1 MDPIPQIPP
10 PPAPPQYEFD
20 EAQNHVID
28 DLAASMRWATLPL
41 FLLGVVGLFGVA
53 LQVNR
58 AVTSAEKAEW
68 CLAGALLIQAG
79 VLIWLGRRLANAANA
94 FDRVTATTRYDITH
108 LMNGLRQ
115 QQMFFCV
122 FRMVIQ
128 VMLVLLVVAV
138 VALLMALVGRSALG
152 T

>member
-20 EAQNHVID
+20 EEQNHVID

-41 FLLGVVGLFGVA
+41 FLLGVVGLFGAA

-58 AVTSAEKAEW
+58 AATLGERAEW
-68 CLAGALLIQAG
+68 CLAAAALIQA
-79 VLIWLGRRLANAANA
+79 VVFIWLGRRLANAAHSL
-94 FDRVTATTRYDITH
+94 DRVTTTAHYDITH
-108 LMNGLRQ
+108 LMTGLRNL
-115 QQMFFCV
+115 QMFFCV
-122 FRMVIQ
+122 FRVVIQ

-138 VALLMALVGRSALG
+138 VVLLMAMVGREVFGS
-152 T
+152 